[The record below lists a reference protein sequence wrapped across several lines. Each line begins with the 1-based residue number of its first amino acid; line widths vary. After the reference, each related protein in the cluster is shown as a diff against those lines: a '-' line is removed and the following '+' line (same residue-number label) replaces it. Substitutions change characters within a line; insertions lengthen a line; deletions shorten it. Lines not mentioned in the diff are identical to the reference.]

1 MFQTLKFTARI
12 TLGYRREN
20 VTMGIVEVYQKYFW
34 TTLCADGFDQR
45 DANVIC
51 RQLGYLSARV
61 LLPGQFGRPL
71 RYVHTVN
78 INCIGN
84 ETDIL
89 DCEHEMGF
97 CSTYNYAS
105 VLCSHQ
111 DASPS
116 KSSQSR
122 NTTSMWIFNDH
133 WKFWILNGECMI
145 TFRYDRFHRTVWQW
159 TSGGQSF
166 WH

>member
-1 MFQTLKFTARI
+1 MSTDLSVITKMTQASTVTKVVSGCIDGWIDGWMEYTLYMIILVHILPFISLKFTARI
-12 TLGYRREN
+12 TLGYRRKN

-34 TTLCADGFDQR
+34 TTLCANGFDQR
-45 DANVIC
+45 DADVIC
-51 RQLGYLSARV
+51 RQLGYSSARV
-61 LLPGQFGRPL
+61 LLPGQFGRSP

-78 INCIGN
+78 IKCTGN

-97 CSTYNYAS
+97 CSSYNYAS

-116 KSSQSR
+116 MSSRS
-122 NTTSMWIFNDH
+122 
-133 WKFWILNGECMI
+133 
-145 TFRYDRFHRTVWQW
+145 
-159 TSGGQSF
+159 
-166 WH
+166 

>member
-1 MFQTLKFTARI
+1 MDGWSFLVYIIILVHILPFISLKFTARI
-12 TLGYRREN
+12 TLGYRRKN

-34 TTLCADGFDQR
+34 TTLCADGFGQR
-45 DANVIC
+45 DADVIC
-51 RQLGYLSARV
+51 RQLGYSSARV
-61 LLPGQFGRPL
+61 LLPGQFGRSL

-78 INCIGN
+78 IKCTGN

-97 CSTYNYAS
+97 CSSYNYAS

-116 KSSQSR
+116 MSSRSLS
-122 NTTSMWIFNDH
+122 TM
-133 WKFWILNGECMI
+133 
-145 TFRYDRFHRTVWQW
+145 
-159 TSGGQSF
+159 
-166 WH
+166 

>member
-1 MFQTLKFTARI
+1 MEFTRIYNYISTYFMFQTLKFTARI

-111 DASPS
+111 DTSPS

-122 NTTSMWIFNDH
+122 NTTSMWIFIDH
-133 WKFWILNGECMI
+133 
-145 TFRYDRFHRTVWQW
+145 
-159 TSGGQSF
+159 
-166 WH
+166 

>member
-1 MFQTLKFTARI
+1 MDGWMNGWMKLTRIYNYTSTYQCSKPLKFTARI

-45 DANVIC
+45 DADVIC

-71 RYVHTVN
+71 RSVHTVN
-78 INCIGN
+78 INCTGN
-84 ETDIL
+84 ESDIL

-97 CSTYNYAS
+97 CSSFNYAS

-116 KSSQSR
+116 KALLSQS
-122 NTTSMWIFNDH
+122 TM
-133 WKFWILNGECMI
+133 
-145 TFRYDRFHRTVWQW
+145 
-159 TSGGQSF
+159 
-166 WH
+166 